1 MPNFKG
7 RSGGGPFKMKKYGQ
21 GKNPIQMS
29 HGKNPMQMSHGKNP
43 MQMHHG
49 KSPAK
54 GLFGKIG
61 GAIKGAITGKDG
73 KFGLADAGRLALGP
87 VGLAMGAARGMKMTE
102 KASGKSAMKMDHGKS
117 PMKGYKS
124 AAQRKAVHA
133 SKADG
138 GAGNPN
144 KMKGDLNKDGKMSG
158 YETARQTAI
167 EKNMK
172 KSPSKMYGKKTP
184 AKMYGKKKKQ
194 GKTLDQ
200 VNY

>member
-1 MPNFKG
+1 MKQ
-7 RSGGGPFKMKKYGQ
+7 GPFKMKMKSYGQ
-21 GKNPIQMS
+21 GKNPIQMGHS
-29 HGKNPMQMSHGKNP
+29 
-43 MQMHHG
+43 

-102 KASGKSAMKMDHGKS
+102 KASGKSAMKMKADKS

-144 KMKGDLNKDGKMSG
+144 KMKMQKDSAAKFNAGLKKAAAAGKLD
-158 YETARQTAI
+158 
-167 EKNMK
+167 KNPKFKKAVMDAPAKMK
-172 KSPSKMYGKKTP
+172 KAAMKMKKDSSMKMKKT
-184 AKMYGKKKKQ
+184 AMKMYGKKK
-194 GKTLDQ
+194 
-200 VNY
+200 

>member
-1 MPNFKG
+1 MKQ
-7 RSGGGPFKMKKYGQ
+7 GPFKMKMKSYGQ
-21 GKNPIQMS
+21 GKNPIQMGHS
-29 HGKNPMQMSHGKNP
+29 
-43 MQMHHG
+43 

-102 KASGKSAMKMDHGKS
+102 KASGKSAMKMKHGKSAMKMDHGKS
-117 PMKGYKS
+117 P
-124 AAQRKAVHA
+124 RKAVHA

-184 AKMYGKKKKQ
+184 AKMYGKKTPAKMYGKKTPAKMYGKKKQ
-194 GKTLDQ
+194 GKTLYQ
-200 VNY
+200 

>member
-1 MPNFKG
+1 MKQ
-7 RSGGGPFKMKKYGQ
+7 GPFKMKMKSYGQ
-21 GKNPIQMS
+21 GKSPIQM
-29 HGKNPMQMSHGKNP
+29 GKA
-43 MQMHHG
+43 
-49 KSPAK
+49 SPAK

-102 KASGKSAMKMDHGKS
+102 KASGKSAMKMKAGKS

-138 GAGNPN
+138 GSGNPN
-144 KMKGDLNKDGKMSG
+144 KMKMQKDSAAKFNAGLKKAAAAGKLD
-158 YETARQTAI
+158 
-167 EKNMK
+167 KNPKFKAAVQKAPAKMK
-172 KSPSKMYGKKTP
+172 KTAM
-184 AKMYGKKKKQ
+184 KMYGKKK
-194 GKTLDQ
+194 
-200 VNY
+200 

>member
-1 MPNFKG
+1 MKQ
-7 RSGGGPFKMKKYGQ
+7 GPFKMKMKSYGQ
-21 GKNPIQMS
+21 GKNPIQMGHS
-29 HGKNPMQMSHGKNP
+29 
-43 MQMHHG
+43 

-184 AKMYGKKKKQ
+184 AKMYGKKKK
-194 GKTLDQ
+194 
-200 VNY
+200 

>member
-7 RSGGGPFKMKKYGQ
+7 KSGGGPFKMKMKSYGQ

-29 HGKNPMQMSHGKNP
+29 
-43 MQMHHG
+43 HG

-102 KASGKSAMKMDHGKS
+102 KASGKSAMKMKHGKS

-184 AKMYGKKKKQ
+184 AKMYGKKTPAKMYGKKKQ
-194 GKTLDQ
+194 GKTLYQ
-200 VNY
+200 

>member
-7 RSGGGPFKMKKYGQ
+7 KSGGGPFKMNMKSYGQ

-29 HGKNPMQMSHGKNP
+29 
-43 MQMHHG
+43 HG

-102 KASGKSAMKMDHGKS
+102 KASGKSAMKM
-117 PMKGYKS
+117 
-124 AAQRKAVHA
+124 
-133 SKADG
+133 
-138 GAGNPN
+138 
-144 KMKGDLNKDGKMSG
+144 KGDLDKDGKMSG

-184 AKMYGKKKKQ
+184 AKMYGKKTPAKMYGKK
-194 GKTLDQ
+194 K
-200 VNY
+200 

>member
-1 MPNFKG
+1 MKQ
-7 RSGGGPFKMKKYGQ
+7 GPFKMKMKSYGQ
-21 GKNPIQMS
+21 GKNPIQM
-29 HGKNPMQMSHGKNP
+29 GKP
-43 MQMHHG
+43 
-49 KSPAK
+49 SPAK

-102 KASGKSAMKMDHGKS
+102 KASGKSAMKMKADKS

-144 KMKGDLNKDGKMSG
+144 KMKMQKDSAAKFNAGLKKAAAAGKLD
-158 YETARQTAI
+158 
-167 EKNMK
+167 KNPKFKKAVMDAPAKMK
-172 KSPSKMYGKKTP
+172 KAAMKMKKDAAMKMKKTAMKMYG
-184 AKMYGKKKKQ
+184 KKKQ
-194 GKTLDQ
+194 GKTLYQ
-200 VNY
+200 